1 MTVRRLLSA
10 VSATALSVLLAVS
23 SINPVA
29 AGPIQP
35 LPQPL
40 ALQTNGAL
48 QTTGQANGVT
58 QVQYRHHRP
67 HYRPHYRPHHRPYYR
82 PGYHHR
88 PGYWQGHR
96 GYRYARP
103 GYRRYNDGWWYPM
116 AAFTAGAIVG
126 GAVARPSYGTAHARW
141 CANRYRSYRASD
153 NTYQPPNGP
162 RRQCVVR

>member
-23 SINPVA
+23 SIDPVA

-40 ALQTNGAL
+40 LT
-48 QTTGQANGVT
+48 QTTGPVSGVT
-58 QVQYRHHRP
+58 EVQYR

-88 PGYWQGHR
+88 PGYWHGHR
-96 GYRYARP
+96 GYRYGRP

-126 GAVARPSYGTAHARW
+126 GAVARPSHGSAHVRW

-153 NTYQPPNGP
+153 NTYQPTNGP